1 MSVPPPS
8 QMAVDLSLT
17 PGQLGEIW
25 QAATVEEG
33 PETVD
38 RAVEETVEVV

>member
-1 MSVPPPS
+1 
-8 QMAVDLSLT
+8 MAVDLSLT

-33 PETVD
+33 IALLRHISAVTMTVST
-38 RAVEETVEVV
+38 A